1 MTDYTIDRFE
11 GETAILLDFE
21 TGGKQLL
28 IPRSQLPP
36 EAAEG
41 DVLTTDDQTF
51 TLDSEKTAQALAE
64 AQALLESVT
73 HGR

>member
-28 IPRSQLPP
+28 ISRSQLPQ
-36 EAAEG
+36 EAAEWN
-41 DVLTTDDQTF
+41 VLTTDGQTF
-51 TLDSEKTAQALAE
+51 TLDSEKTAQDLAE